1 MIAVKIDNLSY
12 SYGEQK
18 VLKDISLEI
27 NQGEFLAIVGKNGS
41 GKSTLARLING
52 LLTPSQGEIEVFG
65 LNTKN
70 RQNHFE
76 IRKSCGIVFQNP
88 DNQMV
93 ASIVEDDVAF
103 GPENIGLD
111 RKEIGERIEFALKAT
126 NSQEFRLSP
135 ASRLSG
141 GQKQRVAISGVLA
154 LKPKILIL
162 DESTSMLDPK
172 AREEVME
179 VVKKLNKYENMT
191 VIVITHY
198 MDEVVDCGRVVVLN
212 NGNLVDQGTPEE
224 IFSREEMLV
233 ECGLDLPLSLKIS
246 RLLKENGVDV
256 GENLTKEALKERLCE
271 LLRKI

>member
-52 LLTPSQGEIEVFG
+52 LITPSQGEIEVFG

>member
-179 VVKKLNKYENMT
+179 VVNKLNKYENMT